1 MGLKGKKILITAG
14 PTWVPIDD
22 VRIISNV
29 ATGRT
34 GILLAREAAVRRAE
48 VTLVLGPGEERVRGK
63 LSRLIRFRFFSELKD
78 ILQRELKNKKY
89 DIVIHSAAV
98 SDFKPEYKLKGKLNS
113 DKGCRLKLIP
123 LEKLVVLIRRFA
135 PKSIL
140 VMFKLESTVTDKTLI
155 QRAKSSRDM
164 VGADMVVANRLNP
177 YRAFIIDKKGNRTKV
192 KNREQLAKKL
202 IKLLNTVFNN

>member
-22 VRIISNV
+22 VRVISNV
-29 ATGRT
+29 ATGKT

-48 VTLVLGPGEERVRGK
+48 VTLVLGPGEEKAGGR
-63 LSRLIRFRFFSELKD
+63 LSRLIRFHFFSELQD
-78 ILQRELKNKKY
+78 ILKRELKNKKY

-140 VMFKLESTVTDKTLI
+140 VMFKLELTVTDKTLI
-155 QRAKSSRDM
+155 QRAKSARDM
-164 VGADMVVANRLNP
+164 VGADMVVANRLSP
-177 YRAFIIDKKGNRTKV
+177 YRAFIIDKENNQIKAQSRQ
-192 KNREQLAKKL
+192 ELAKKL
-202 IKLLNTVFNN
+202 IKVLPC

>member
-78 ILQRELKNKKY
+78 ILKRELKNKKY

-98 SDFKPEYKLKGKLNS
+98 SDFKPDYKLKGKLNS

-140 VMFKLESTVTDKTLI
+140 VMFKLEPTVTDKTLI

-164 VGADMVVANRLNP
+164 VGADMVVANRLSP
-177 YRAFIIDKKGNRTKV
+177 YRAFIIDKENNQIKAQSKQ
-192 KNREQLAKKL
+192 ELAKKL
-202 IKLLNTVFNN
+202 IKVLLKD

>member
-1 MGLKGKKILITAG
+1 MGLRGKRILITAG

-22 VRIISNV
+22 IRIISNV

-98 SDFKPEYKLKGKLNS
+98 SDFKPKYKLRGKLNS

-135 PKSIL
+135 VKSIL

-177 YRAFIIDKKGNRTKV
+177 YRAFIIDKEGNRTKV
-192 KNREQLAKKL
+192 RNREQLAKKL
-202 IKLLNTVFNN
+202 IKLLNTVFSN